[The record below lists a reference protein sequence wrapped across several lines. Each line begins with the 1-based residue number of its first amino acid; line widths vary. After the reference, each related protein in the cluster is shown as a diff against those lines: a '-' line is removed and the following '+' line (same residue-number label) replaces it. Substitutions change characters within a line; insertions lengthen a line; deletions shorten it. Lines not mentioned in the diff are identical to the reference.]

1 MARVDPAAAVAGLPV
16 DTSGGG
22 KQKEC
27 KAVHRHPWPAT
38 GNKTNETHGKFAL
51 RCPMNRDRSIAVVLA
66 LILLVSLVGNW
77 VLWRKSRVVGPA
89 TIAKP
94 EGRQGVST
102 RERGVPAVFEIV
114 ANPEMKGRLG
124 RVVIA
129 YADGVTINPDANR
142 TGIYKEGEDK
152 EATYG
157 YGPVARE
164 LAPGTYDLVINGK
177 KVSGIP
183 IKSGS
188 DTRIPSGVLRLHGAN
203 ELRFTIHDVGKES
216 SFKVA
221 YGNALVGL
229 PAGDYE
235 IEVNGSREKFTIEPG
250 KITDF

>member
-1 MARVDPAAAVAGLPV
+1 
-16 DTSGGG
+16 
-22 KQKEC
+22 
-27 KAVHRHPWPAT
+27 
-38 GNKTNETHGKFAL
+38 
-51 RCPMNRDRSIAVVLA
+51 MNRDRSIAVVLA
-66 LILLVSLVGNW
+66 LLLLASLACNW
-77 VLWRKSRVVGPA
+77 VLWRKSRVVGPV
-89 TIAKP
+89 TTAKP
-94 EGRQGVST
+94 EARQSTSSREKGVQGV
-102 RERGVPAVFEIV
+102 FELV

-129 YADGVTINPDANR
+129 YADGVTLNPDANR
-142 TGIYKEGEDK
+142 TGIYKEGENK
-152 EATYG
+152 EASYG
-157 YGPVARE
+157 YGRIARE

-183 IKSGS
+183 VKSGH

-203 ELRFTIHDVGKES
+203 ELRFTIHEVGEES

-235 IEVNGSREKFTIEPG
+235 IEVSGSREKFTIEPG

>member
-1 MARVDPAAAVAGLPV
+1 MPL
-16 DTSGGG
+16 
-22 KQKEC
+22 
-27 KAVHRHPWPAT
+27 T
-38 GNKTNETHGKFAL
+38 GDQPNETHGKCAP
-51 RCPMNRDRSIAVVLA
+51 RGPMNRDRSIAVVLA
-66 LILLVSLVGNW
+66 LLLLASLAGNW
-77 VLWRKSRVVGPA
+77 VQWRKSRVVGPA
-89 TIAKP
+89 TITKP
-94 EGRQGVST
+94 EGRQGTST
-102 RERGVPAVFEIV
+102 RVRGGPGAYELV

-142 TGIYKEGEDK
+142 TGIYKEGENK

-177 KVSGIP
+177 KISGIP
-183 IKSGS
+183 VKSGH

-203 ELRFTIHDVGKES
+203 ELRFTIHEVGKES
-216 SFKVA
+216 SFKSA